1 MRAKIL
7 LNSLHFTLW
16 RQGLLSSR
24 GNELVWFKVFRYKV
38 APNCCAFCLQLFQ
51 VIMTHVHTHTHT
63 HLISWS
69 LYSII
74 TRKEICHNTAH
85 LSLIFAFL
93 ILTTLI
99 CQNSN
104 IPHRL
109 GFFPKA
115 QATVAAPLT
124 FLRVP
129 ATPFD
134 MYVYCQNSN
143 TVTGFSPSTV
153 VSLTII
159 NPPMPR
165 THALTYHRRSVTPAV
180 DKAV

>member
-1 MRAKIL
+1 
-7 LNSLHFTLW
+7 
-16 RQGLLSSR
+16 
-24 GNELVWFKVFRYKV
+24 V
-38 APNCCAFCLQLFQ
+38 APRAPFFTREWACVVQGFSVQSSAELLCLLFT
-51 VIMTHVHTHTHT
+51 VVPSNYDTRTHTHTHT

-93 ILTTLI
+93 ILTILI
-99 CQNSN
+99 CQICN